1 MSVLTQAERD
11 AIAYLRAPGTIR
23 ERCQQVM
30 ERAGAQ
36 RLRHFIYDPS
46 RLAEVVAYV
55 VAVTRQAYP
64 RLDIPL
70 HSRWRHFNAGGVD
83 RLAELR
89 QCLENLDR
97 DERVRCLFD
106 LVITSVL
113 LDAGAGT
120 HWRYHET
127 ASGTDYAR
135 SEGLAIATFRMFLD
149 GFFSSHPDRPWQA
162 DATGLQRVTDTT
174 LATALQVTA
183 RNPLLGL
190 SGRVSLLQALGRAV
204 DVAPH
209 YFGGREPRLGHLY
222 DYLKASATGGVLPA
236 ERILLAVLDSLS
248 PIWPGRVTLGG
259 VNLGDVWYHSG
270 VGGTGLTAGLV
281 PFHKLSQWL
290 TYSLLEPLEEAG
302 IQVDGIDQ
310 LTGLAEYRNGGLL
323 LDLGLL
329 TPKHDAIL
337 ERQHAPDS
345 EVIVEWR
352 ALTVSLLDQI
362 AEGVRTALGLLS
374 HDFPLVKI
382 LQGGTWRAGRQV
394 ALERR
399 SDGSAPLRIASDGT
413 VF

>member
-36 RLRHFIYDPS
+36 RLRHFIYDSS

-127 ASGTDYAR
+127 VSGTDYAR

-222 DYLKASATGGVLPA
+222 DYLKTRATGGVLPA

-362 AEGVRTALGLLS
+362 AEGVRTALGLLT

-399 SDGSAPLRIASDGT
+399 PDGSAPLCIASDGT

>member
-1 MSVLTQAERD
+1 
-11 AIAYLRAPGTIR
+11 
-23 ERCQQVM
+23 
-30 ERAGAQ
+30 
-36 RLRHFIYDPS
+36 
-46 RLAEVVAYV
+46 
-55 VAVTRQAYP
+55 
-64 RLDIPL
+64 
-70 HSRWRHFNAGGVD
+70 
-83 RLAELR
+83 
-89 QCLENLDR
+89 
-97 DERVRCLFD
+97 
-106 LVITSVL
+106 
-113 LDAGAGT
+113 
-120 HWRYHET
+120 
-127 ASGTDYAR
+127 
-135 SEGLAIATFRMFLD
+135 
-149 GFFSSHPDRPWQA
+149 
-162 DATGLQRVTDTT
+162 
-174 LATALQVTA
+174 
-183 RNPLLGL
+183 
-190 SGRVSLLQALGRAV
+190 
-204 DVAPH
+204 
-209 YFGGREPRLGHLY
+209 
-222 DYLKASATGGVLPA
+222 SATGGVLPA

-362 AEGVRTALGLLS
+362 AEGVRTALGLLT

-382 LQGGTWRAGRQV
+382 LQGGTWRAGRQM

-399 SDGSAPLRIASDGT
+399 PDGSDPLRIASDGT